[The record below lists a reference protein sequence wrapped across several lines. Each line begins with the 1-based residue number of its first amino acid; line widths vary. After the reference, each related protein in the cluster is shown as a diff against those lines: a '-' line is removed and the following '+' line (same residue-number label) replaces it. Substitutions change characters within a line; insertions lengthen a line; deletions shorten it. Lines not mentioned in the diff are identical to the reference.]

1 MKEGTVVPP
10 LETFRI
16 RHKSN
21 RKIEEI
27 QNRPSNAPKFY
38 LNLIHDRKK
47 LIGNKKYLKFPARKQ
62 KFFFLSVLSI

>member
-1 MKEGTVVPP
+1 MKEGTVAPSR
-10 LETFRI
+10 TFRI
-16 RHKSN
+16 RYKSN

-27 QNRPSNAPKFY
+27 QNRLSNAPKFY

-47 LIGNKKYLKFPARKQ
+47 LIGIKKSLKFSSRKQ